1 MNRSKLSSKV
11 LLLATSIGLST
22 AAFAGSAVAQSYP
35 DAYSCPAGQVYDPS
49 YGCTWPYDYDYG
61 YLPYYGGYG
70 LYYGGHRDF
79 GHGFGHGMGGDFNHG
94 MSFAH
99 AGGGFGGFH
108 GGGGFGGGG
117 HR

>member
-1 MNRSKLSSKV
+1 MTRSKLSSKV
-11 LLLATSIGLST
+11 ILLATSIGLST

-35 DAYSCPAGQVYDPS
+35 DAYSCPIGQVYDPT
-49 YGCTWPYDYDYG
+49 YGCTWPYDYD
-61 YLPYYGGYG
+61 YGGYG

>member
-1 MNRSKLSSKV
+1 MTRSKLSSKV
-11 LLLATSIGLST
+11 ILLATSIGLST

-35 DAYSCPAGQVYDPS
+35 DTYSCPAGQVYDPT
-49 YGCTWPYDYDYG
+49 YGCTWPYDYD
-61 YLPYYGGYG
+61 YGGYG

-79 GHGFGHGMGGDFNHG
+79 GHGFGHGMGGDFK
-94 MSFAH
+94 SFAH